1 MYEKT
6 YYTPKMNKNYYGDSI
21 VTEHGVPQ
29 ERKTSAN
36 LFSFNIS
43 DMPTVIWVKN
53 SLLEKINLLQLADDT
68 DMIAEDLDTLK
79 EIFKQVLDYSK
90 SKFMVAN
97 LEKTFYLELRKN
109 TENVPLI
116 IDNDTT
122 VHGNVIYS
130 YK

>member
-1 MYEKT
+1 
-6 YYTPKMNKNYYGDSI
+6 
-21 VTEHGVPQ
+21 
-29 ERKTSAN
+29 
-36 LFSFNIS
+36 
-43 DMPTVIWVKN
+43 
-53 SLLEKINLLQLADDT
+53 
-68 DMIAEDLDTLK
+68 MIAEDLVTLK

-109 TENVPLI
+109 IKNVPLI

-122 VHGNVIYS
+122 IHLHGNVIYS